1 MSRAYTAAIGIFR
14 KQIYTFDF
22 GKTHPGDFG
31 NNFHILLADVNELD
45 RPAIKATIAANADL
59 LTVGPIQ
66 FNLRECSAHFKGTRI
81 GPTTWIASQYAD
93 TLIMCSIPATRDE
106 IVYLVKSL
114 IHLLEST

>member
-22 GKTHPGDFG
+22 GND
-31 NNFHILLADVNELD
+31 FHILLADIGALD
-45 RPAIKATIAANADL
+45 RPAIKAAIAANADI

-66 FNLRECSAHFKGTRI
+66 FNLRDCSANLKGTRI
-81 GPTTWIASQYAD
+81 GPLTWIASEYAD
-93 TLIMCSIPATRDE
+93 TLIMCNLPAKRDE